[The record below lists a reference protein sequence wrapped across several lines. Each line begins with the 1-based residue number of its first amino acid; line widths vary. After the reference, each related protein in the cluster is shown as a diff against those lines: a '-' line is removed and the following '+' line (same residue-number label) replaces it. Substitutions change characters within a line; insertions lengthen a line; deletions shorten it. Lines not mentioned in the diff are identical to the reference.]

1 MYFCDNM
8 KKPLILLALLFI
20 ISTAINAQGYVPRI
34 HSNIGTENGQ
44 LVIRDSNTT
53 YYLQDAKTKYT
64 LKQVMGNPRGDSKG
78 IAFYFGN
85 DFKGWLY
92 YGFIPYGDSKHPLP
106 VYFKKAVD
114 IENGA
119 ALINIKED
127 LSGKYDMIGWEKSGK
142 GTIGYRLVNDEGD
155 IIYDGKVSFT
165 GKGPFKVA
173 PTVVQGPF
181 VNLVTDDGA
190 TISFTTNKVTKGSV
204 KVEGRVF
211 NSKRLDNY
219 HEIKV
224 KGLKPAT
231 EYKYTINYGGS
242 SQTFAFTTA
251 PKKGTR
257 SAFVFSYGSDS
268 RNGNGGGERSI
279 YGANAYIM
287 KKMMAMNGHKQI
299 AFAQF
304 SGDLIDGYLTDK
316 AEINLQYANWKRAVE
331 PFAHYFPIYISMG
344 NHEALMNVFRAKG
357 EEKAAIA
364 VDKFPYKTESAEAVF
379 AMNFVNPT
387 NGPTT
392 EDTTGEKEFPSYNE
406 NVYYYTYD
414 NVAMVVLNSN
424 YWYAPSTKMVGVSSG
439 NIHGYI
445 MDKQLAWL
453 QQTIQILEEDK
464 AIDHVFITLHTPFFP
479 NGGHTSDDMW
489 YKGSN
494 EPRAVVKGK
503 PVNKGIIERR
513 DELLNTIVNKSSKT
527 VAILT
532 GDEHNYCKTEVS
544 RQTPIYPEGWKLPK
558 ITLERTIYQ
567 INNGAA
573 GAPYYAQEKT
583 PWSEFTSGFTTQNAV
598 VYFFVEGNSIEV
610 QVVNPDTLEEIESFV
625 LR

>member
-1 MYFCDNM
+1 M
-8 KKPLILLALLFI
+8 KKILLLTTVLIIIPFALF
-20 ISTAINAQGYVPRI
+20 SQGYVPRI
-34 HSNIGTENGQ
+34 HSNIGTEAGK
-44 LVIRDSNTT
+44 LIIRDSATV
-53 YYLQDAKTKYT
+53 YYLQEAKAKYT
-64 LKQVMGNPRGDSKG
+64 LEQALGNPRGDNKG
-78 IAFYFGN
+78 IAFYFGK

-92 YGFIPYGDSKHPLP
+92 YGFIPYGDSKHPMP
-106 VYFKKAVD
+106 VYFKKAAD
-114 IENGA
+114 IIDGV
-119 ALINIKED
+119 ALINIKEN
-127 LSGKYDMIGWEKSGK
+127 LSGKYDMIGWEESGK
-142 GTIGYRLVNDEGD
+142 GTIGYRLVNELGD
-155 IIYDGKVSFT
+155 ILYDGKVSFT

-173 PTVVQGPF
+173 PTVIQGPF
-181 VNLVTDDGA
+181 INLLTDDGA
-190 TISFTTNKVTKGSV
+190 TISFTTNVATKSSV
-204 KVEGRVF
+204 NVGGKTF
-211 NSKRLDNY
+211 NGDNGLN
-219 HEIKV
+219 HEIKIS
-224 KGLKPAT
+224 GLKPAT
-231 EYKYTINYGGS
+231 RYKYTINYGGS
-242 SQTFAFTTA
+242 SQSFEFETA

-279 YGANAYIM
+279 YGANSYIM
-287 KKMMAMNGHKQI
+287 KKIMAMNSHKGI

-316 AEINLQYANWKRAVE
+316 TEINLQYANWKRAIE
-331 PFAHYFPIYISMG
+331 PFAHYFPVYISMG
-344 NHEALMNVFRAKG
+344 NHEALMNVFETKG
-357 EEKAAIA
+357 DNPEKIV

-379 AMNFVNPT
+379 AQNFVNPS
-387 NGPTT
+387 NGPLS
-392 EDTTGEKEFPSYNE
+392 EDTVGEKEFPSYNE

-424 YWYAPSTKMVGVSSG
+424 YWYSPSTSKVSISSG

-445 MDKQLAWL
+445 MDAQLTWL
-453 QQTIQILEEDK
+453 EQTIQVLEEDK

-503 PVNKGIIERR
+503 PVEKGIIERR
-513 DELLNTIVNKSSKT
+513 DQLLNAIVNKSSKT

-532 GDEHNYCKTEVS
+532 GDEHNYCKTEIS
-544 RQTPIYPEGWKLPK
+544 SQTPIYPEGYKLPK
-558 ITLERTIYQ
+558 LTLNRSIYQ

-583 PWSEFTSGFTTQNAV
+583 PWSNFTSGFTTQNAI